1 MSGIGVQ
8 QGVLLAFIGLMI
20 TFHVR
25 ALREGKTHDT
35 RWQPLLYALYG
46 ALTLITV
53 RAPLLFFPDQPTNI
67 PLLDTH
73 HLPSRGVLIR
83 RVRPYPNT

>member
-8 QGVLLAFIGLMI
+8 QGVLLAFLALMI

-35 RWQPLLYALYG
+35 RWQPLIYTLYG
-46 ALTLITV
+46 ALILI
-53 RAPLLFFPDQPTNI
+53 
-67 PLLDTH
+67 
-73 HLPSRGVLIR
+73 S
-83 RVRPYPNT
+83 VRPLPPPSSQPPN